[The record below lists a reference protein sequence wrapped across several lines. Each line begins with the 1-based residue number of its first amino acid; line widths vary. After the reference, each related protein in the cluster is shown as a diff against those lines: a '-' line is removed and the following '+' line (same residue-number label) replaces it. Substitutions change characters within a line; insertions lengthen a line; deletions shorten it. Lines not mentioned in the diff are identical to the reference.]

1 MSGHPQRFILRR
13 SQADAWFIK
22 DQRDQSLVCIIQKG
36 KRPLEKTQAMVKV
49 MLDAL
54 NAASAP
60 RPMTGEGR

>member
-13 SQADAWFIK
+13 SQADAWMIK
-22 DQRDQSLVCIIQKG
+22 DQNDDSLVCIIQKG

-54 NAASAP
+54 NNAGTPKKQEA
-60 RPMTGEGR
+60 

>member
-36 KRPLEKTQAMVKV
+36 KRPLEKT
-49 MLDAL
+49 
-54 NAASAP
+54 
-60 RPMTGEGR
+60 